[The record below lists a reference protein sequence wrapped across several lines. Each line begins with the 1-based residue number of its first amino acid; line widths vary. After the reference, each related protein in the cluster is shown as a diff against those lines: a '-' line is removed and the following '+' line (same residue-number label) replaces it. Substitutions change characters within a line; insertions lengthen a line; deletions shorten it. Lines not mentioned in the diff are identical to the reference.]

1 MNHKAKSVFKRIGRA
16 IVAVLIE
23 EVIRHITGSP
33 LAITIIPVLQGLGKF
48 LREKKGAENIP
59 F

>member
-1 MNHKAKSVFKRIGRA
+1 MNPKAKSVWKRIGRA
-16 IVAVLIE
+16 IFVVGIE
-23 EVIRHITGSP
+23 EAIRALTGSP
-33 LAITIIPVLQGLGKF
+33 YAITIIPILQGLGKF